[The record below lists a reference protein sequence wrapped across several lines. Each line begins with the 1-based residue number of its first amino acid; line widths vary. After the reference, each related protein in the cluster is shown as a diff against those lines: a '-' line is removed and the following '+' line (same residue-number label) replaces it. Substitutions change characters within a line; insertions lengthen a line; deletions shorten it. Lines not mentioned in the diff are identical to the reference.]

1 MIGIKFGIKH
11 SYRDFGMYLTKKEI
25 SLPKAKTEKVSVT
38 GRDGDIDLTEALGDN
53 VRFENRTL
61 KFTFTTVDYKK
72 WAQSLSAVAN
82 YLHGQKMQIIMDAD
96 PQYYYYG
103 RCSIN
108 KFETNKATG
117 KIVIEV
123 KILASMFDMALEK
136 AYGYLMH
143 ADDGD
148 PLEKAIAYRL
158 QEYKGEKIM
167 KKMSYTFASFLH
179 DCLTSLMDE

>member
-1 MIGIKFGIKH
+1 MCLDFEYRGYCRKF
-11 SYRDFGMYLTKKEI
+11 
-25 SLPKAKTEKVSVT
+25 KTGLILQERK
-38 GRDGDIDLTEALGDN
+38 
-53 VRFENRTL
+53 
-61 KFTFTTVDYKK
+61 Y
-72 WAQSLSAVAN
+72 
-82 YLHGQKMQIIMDAD
+82 M
-96 PQYYYYG
+96 
-103 RCSIN
+103 
-108 KFETNKATG
+108 KFETINPYSYDMPERETFMASVLQHYLNSLTRDQAREEIQKVVYQDETG

-179 DCLTSLMDE
+179 DCLTSIMDE

>member
-1 MIGIKFGIKH
+1 MCLDFEYRGYCRKF
-11 SYRDFGMYLTKKEI
+11 
-25 SLPKAKTEKVSVT
+25 KTGLILQERK
-38 GRDGDIDLTEALGDN
+38 
-53 VRFENRTL
+53 
-61 KFTFTTVDYKK
+61 Y
-72 WAQSLSAVAN
+72 
-82 YLHGQKMQIIMDAD
+82 M
-96 PQYYYYG
+96 
-103 RCSIN
+103 
-108 KFETNKATG
+108 KFETINPYSYDMPERETFMASVLQHYLNSLTRDQAREEIQKIFYQDETG

-158 QEYKGEKIM
+158 QEYKGEKIV

>member
-1 MIGIKFGIKH
+1 
-11 SYRDFGMYLTKKEI
+11 MYLDFEYRGYCRKF
-25 SLPKAKTEKVSVT
+25 KTGLILQERK
-38 GRDGDIDLTEALGDN
+38 
-53 VRFENRTL
+53 
-61 KFTFTTVDYKK
+61 Y
-72 WAQSLSAVAN
+72 
-82 YLHGQKMQIIMDAD
+82 M
-96 PQYYYYG
+96 
-103 RCSIN
+103 
-108 KFETNKATG
+108 KFETINPYSYDMPERETFMASVLQHYLKSLTRDQAREEIQKVVYQDETG

-158 QEYKGEKIM
+158 QEYKGEKIV

>member
-1 MIGIKFGIKH
+1 
-11 SYRDFGMYLTKKEI
+11 MYLDFEYRGYCRKF
-25 SLPKAKTEKVSVT
+25 KTGLILQERK
-38 GRDGDIDLTEALGDN
+38 
-53 VRFENRTL
+53 
-61 KFTFTTVDYKK
+61 Y
-72 WAQSLSAVAN
+72 
-82 YLHGQKMQIIMDAD
+82 M
-96 PQYYYYG
+96 
-103 RCSIN
+103 
-108 KFETNKATG
+108 KFETINPYSYDMPERETFMASVLQHYLNSLTRDQAREEIQKVVYQDETG

-123 KILASMFDMALEK
+123 KILVSMFDMALEK

-179 DCLTSLMDE
+179 DCLTSIMDE

>member
-1 MIGIKFGIKH
+1 M
-11 SYRDFGMYLTKKEI
+11 
-25 SLPKAKTEKVSVT
+25 
-38 GRDGDIDLTEALGDN
+38 
-53 VRFENRTL
+53 
-61 KFTFTTVDYKK
+61 
-72 WAQSLSAVAN
+72 
-82 YLHGQKMQIIMDAD
+82 
-96 PQYYYYG
+96 
-103 RCSIN
+103 
-108 KFETNKATG
+108 KFETINPYSYDMPERETFMASVLQHYLNSLTRDQAREEIQKVVYQDETG

-158 QEYKGEKIM
+158 QEYKGEKKM

>member
-1 MIGIKFGIKH
+1 
-11 SYRDFGMYLTKKEI
+11 MYLDFEYRGYCRKF
-25 SLPKAKTEKVSVT
+25 KTGLILQERK
-38 GRDGDIDLTEALGDN
+38 
-53 VRFENRTL
+53 
-61 KFTFTTVDYKK
+61 Y
-72 WAQSLSAVAN
+72 
-82 YLHGQKMQIIMDAD
+82 M
-96 PQYYYYG
+96 
-103 RCSIN
+103 
-108 KFETNKATG
+108 KFETINPYSYDMPERETFMASVLQHYLNSLTRDQAREEIQKVVYQDETG

>member
-1 MIGIKFGIKH
+1 M
-11 SYRDFGMYLTKKEI
+11 
-25 SLPKAKTEKVSVT
+25 
-38 GRDGDIDLTEALGDN
+38 
-53 VRFENRTL
+53 
-61 KFTFTTVDYKK
+61 
-72 WAQSLSAVAN
+72 
-82 YLHGQKMQIIMDAD
+82 
-96 PQYYYYG
+96 
-103 RCSIN
+103 
-108 KFETNKATG
+108 KFETINPYSYDMPERETFMASVLQHYLKSLTRDQAREEIQKIVYQDETG

-179 DCLTSLMDE
+179 DCLTSIMDE

>member
-1 MIGIKFGIKH
+1 
-11 SYRDFGMYLTKKEI
+11 MYLDFEYRGYCRKF
-25 SLPKAKTEKVSVT
+25 KTGLILQERK
-38 GRDGDIDLTEALGDN
+38 
-53 VRFENRTL
+53 
-61 KFTFTTVDYKK
+61 Y
-72 WAQSLSAVAN
+72 
-82 YLHGQKMQIIMDAD
+82 M
-96 PQYYYYG
+96 
-103 RCSIN
+103 
-108 KFETNKATG
+108 KFETINPYSYDMPERETFMASVLQHYLNSLTRDQAREEIQKVVYQDETG

-179 DCLTSLMDE
+179 DCLTSIMDE

>member
-1 MIGIKFGIKH
+1 
-11 SYRDFGMYLTKKEI
+11 MYLDFEYRGYCRKF
-25 SLPKAKTEKVSVT
+25 KTGLILQERK
-38 GRDGDIDLTEALGDN
+38 
-53 VRFENRTL
+53 
-61 KFTFTTVDYKK
+61 Y
-72 WAQSLSAVAN
+72 
-82 YLHGQKMQIIMDAD
+82 M
-96 PQYYYYG
+96 
-103 RCSIN
+103 
-108 KFETNKATG
+108 KFETINPYSYDMPERETFAAAVLLHYLNSLTRDQAREEIQKVVYQDETG

>member
-1 MIGIKFGIKH
+1 
-11 SYRDFGMYLTKKEI
+11 MYLDFEYRGYCRKF
-25 SLPKAKTEKVSVT
+25 KTGLILQERK
-38 GRDGDIDLTEALGDN
+38 
-53 VRFENRTL
+53 
-61 KFTFTTVDYKK
+61 Y
-72 WAQSLSAVAN
+72 
-82 YLHGQKMQIIMDAD
+82 M
-96 PQYYYYG
+96 
-103 RCSIN
+103 
-108 KFETNKATG
+108 KFETINPYSYDMPERETFMASVLQHYLKSLTRDQAREEIQKIVYQDETG

>member
-1 MIGIKFGIKH
+1 
-11 SYRDFGMYLTKKEI
+11 MYLDFEYRGYCRKF
-25 SLPKAKTEKVSVT
+25 KTGLILQERK
-38 GRDGDIDLTEALGDN
+38 
-53 VRFENRTL
+53 
-61 KFTFTTVDYKK
+61 Y
-72 WAQSLSAVAN
+72 
-82 YLHGQKMQIIMDAD
+82 M
-96 PQYYYYG
+96 
-103 RCSIN
+103 
-108 KFETNKATG
+108 KFETINPYSYDMPERETFMASVLQHYLNSLTRDQAREEIQKVVYQDETG

-136 AYGYLMH
+136 AYGYLMQ

-158 QEYKGEKIM
+158 QEYKGEKIV

>member
-1 MIGIKFGIKH
+1 
-11 SYRDFGMYLTKKEI
+11 MYLDFEYRGFCRKF
-25 SLPKAKTEKVSVT
+25 KTGLILQERK
-38 GRDGDIDLTEALGDN
+38 
-53 VRFENRTL
+53 
-61 KFTFTTVDYKK
+61 Y
-72 WAQSLSAVAN
+72 
-82 YLHGQKMQIIMDAD
+82 M
-96 PQYYYYG
+96 
-103 RCSIN
+103 
-108 KFETNKATG
+108 KFETINPYSYDMPERETFMASVLQHYLNSLTRDQAREEIQKVVYQDETG

>member
-1 MIGIKFGIKH
+1 
-11 SYRDFGMYLTKKEI
+11 MYLDFEYRGYCRKF
-25 SLPKAKTEKVSVT
+25 KTGLILQERK
-38 GRDGDIDLTEALGDN
+38 
-53 VRFENRTL
+53 
-61 KFTFTTVDYKK
+61 Y
-72 WAQSLSAVAN
+72 
-82 YLHGQKMQIIMDAD
+82 M
-96 PQYYYYG
+96 
-103 RCSIN
+103 
-108 KFETNKATG
+108 KFETINPYSYDMPERETFMASVLQHYLNSLTRDQAREEIQKVVYQDETG

-158 QEYKGEKIM
+158 QEYKGEKIV

>member
-1 MIGIKFGIKH
+1 
-11 SYRDFGMYLTKKEI
+11 MYLDFEYRGYCRKF
-25 SLPKAKTEKVSVT
+25 KTGLILQERK
-38 GRDGDIDLTEALGDN
+38 
-53 VRFENRTL
+53 
-61 KFTFTTVDYKK
+61 Y
-72 WAQSLSAVAN
+72 
-82 YLHGQKMQIIMDAD
+82 M
-96 PQYYYYG
+96 
-103 RCSIN
+103 
-108 KFETNKATG
+108 KFETINPYSYDMPERETFMASVLQHYLNSLTRDQAREEIQKIVYQDETG

-158 QEYKGEKIM
+158 QEYKGEKIV

>member
-1 MIGIKFGIKH
+1 
-11 SYRDFGMYLTKKEI
+11 MYLDFEYRGYCRKF
-25 SLPKAKTEKVSVT
+25 KTGLILQERK
-38 GRDGDIDLTEALGDN
+38 
-53 VRFENRTL
+53 
-61 KFTFTTVDYKK
+61 Y
-72 WAQSLSAVAN
+72 
-82 YLHGQKMQIIMDAD
+82 M
-96 PQYYYYG
+96 
-103 RCSIN
+103 
-108 KFETNKATG
+108 KFETINPYSYDMPERETFMASVLQHYLNSLTRDQAREEIQKIVYQDETG

>member
-1 MIGIKFGIKH
+1 
-11 SYRDFGMYLTKKEI
+11 MYLDFEYRGYCRKF
-25 SLPKAKTEKVSVT
+25 KTGLILQERK
-38 GRDGDIDLTEALGDN
+38 
-53 VRFENRTL
+53 
-61 KFTFTTVDYKK
+61 Y
-72 WAQSLSAVAN
+72 
-82 YLHGQKMQIIMDAD
+82 M
-96 PQYYYYG
+96 
-103 RCSIN
+103 
-108 KFETNKATG
+108 KFETINPYSYDMPERETFMASVLQHYLKSLTRDQAREEIQKIVYQDETG

-158 QEYKGEKIM
+158 QEYKGEKIV

>member
-1 MIGIKFGIKH
+1 MYPDFEYRGYCRKF
-11 SYRDFGMYLTKKEI
+11 
-25 SLPKAKTEKVSVT
+25 KTGLILQERK
-38 GRDGDIDLTEALGDN
+38 
-53 VRFENRTL
+53 
-61 KFTFTTVDYKK
+61 Y
-72 WAQSLSAVAN
+72 
-82 YLHGQKMQIIMDAD
+82 M
-96 PQYYYYG
+96 
-103 RCSIN
+103 
-108 KFETNKATG
+108 KFETINPYSYDMPERETFMASVLQHYLNSLTRDQAREEIQKIVYQDETG

-158 QEYKGEKIM
+158 QEYKGEKIV